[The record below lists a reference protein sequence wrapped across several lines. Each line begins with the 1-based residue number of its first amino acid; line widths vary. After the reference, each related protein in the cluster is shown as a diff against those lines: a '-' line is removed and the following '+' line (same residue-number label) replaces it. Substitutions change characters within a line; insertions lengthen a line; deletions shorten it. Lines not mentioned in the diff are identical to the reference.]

1 MRQKEARNVAASPP
15 FLGQTA
21 SVAVRGPGTWRRSR
35 IKLAAGLQK
44 TLLTTGLLGLVALF
58 VFPIVLT
65 FTNSLMPESEIDVN
79 FHAISQT
86 GAGDGDP
93 RAVGEYVN
101 LQWIPDKV
109 TLSQYYEVLVK
120 KQQFLLMFWNSA
132 GMVVPIIAG
141 QLAVASLAGYAF
153 SQLRFRLR
161 EPLFF
166 LYIVTMLMPFQVT
179 LVPNFIVADK
189 LGLLDSYMAIILPGI
204 FGAFGVFLMRQFMLV
219 VPYSYIEAARA
230 DGAGHLRIFVRI
242 VLPMCKPGLAAL
254 AILAFVDNWNMVEQ
268 PLIFLQDPLKQPLS
282 VYLSVIGEGERGI
295 AFAACAIYMAPML
308 LLMLYAEQYLIE
320 GIQLSG
326 IKG

>member
-1 MRQKEARNVAASPP
+1 MQPEAQAPAMPARQDNPAA
-15 FLGQTA
+15 
-21 SVAVRGPGTWRRSR
+21 GTPWRR
-35 IKLAAGLQK
+35 KLRTAVKLGEKARK
-44 TLLTTGLLGLVALF
+44 ALLTAVLLGLVAAF

-65 FTNSLMPESEIDVN
+65 FTNSLMTESEISVN
-79 FHAISQT
+79 FAAISKDKPD
-86 GAGDGDP
+86 ASDP
-93 RAVGEYVN
+93 RISGSYVN
-101 LQWIPDKV
+101 LKWIPDRV
-109 TLSQYYEVLVK
+109 TIGQYYDVLVK
-120 KQQFLLMFWNSA
+120 KQQFLLMFWNSVR
-132 GMVVPIIAG
+132 MVVPIIAG
-141 QLAVASLAGYAF
+141 QLVIASLAGYAF

-166 LYIVTMLMPFQVT
+166 VYIVTMLMPFQVT

-189 LGLLDSYMAIILPGI
+189 LGLLNSYLAIVLPGI

-230 DGAGHLRIFVRI
+230 DGAGHLRIFARV

-268 PLIFLQDPLKQPLS
+268 PLIFLHDAIKQPLS
-282 VYLSVIGEGERGI
+282 VYLSVVGEGERGI

-308 LLMLYAEQYLIE
+308 LMMLYAEQYLIE

>member
-1 MRQKEARNVAASPP
+1 MPP
-15 FLGQTA
+15 DMETA
-21 SVAVRGPGTWRRSR
+21 SAARVRGTKRRIGAEVR
-35 IKLAAGLQK
+35 KAGL
-44 TLLTTGLLGLVALF
+44 TVILLGLAALF
-58 VFPIVLT
+58 IFPIVLT
-65 FTNSLMPESEIDVN
+65 FTNSLMAESEISIN
-79 FHAISQT
+79 FHAISKNKSN
-86 GAGDGDP
+86 ADDP
-93 RAVGEYVN
+93 RIAGTYVN
-101 LQWIPDKV
+101 LKWIPDKV
-109 TLSQYYEVLVK
+109 TLAQYYDVLVK
-120 KQQFLLMFWNSA
+120 KQQFLIMFWNSIRIT
-132 GMVVPIIAG
+132 VPIIAG
-141 QLAVASLAGYAF
+141 QIVVAALAGYAF

-166 LYIVTMLMPFQVT
+166 AYIVTMLMPFQVT

-189 LGLLDSYMAIILPGI
+189 LGLLNSHWAIVLPGI
-204 FGAFGVFLMRQFMLV
+204 FGAFGVFLIRQFMMV

-230 DGAGHLRIFVRI
+230 DGAGHLRIFLGI

-268 PLIFLQDPLKQPLS
+268 PLVFLQDAIKQPLS

-308 LLMLYAEQYLIE
+308 LIMLYAEHYFIE